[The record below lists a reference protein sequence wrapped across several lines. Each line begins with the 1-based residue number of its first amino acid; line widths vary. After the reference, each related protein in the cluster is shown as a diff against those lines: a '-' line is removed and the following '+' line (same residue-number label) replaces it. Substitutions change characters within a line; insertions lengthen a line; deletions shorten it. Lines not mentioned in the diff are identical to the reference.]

1 MNLDRNRLLTVS
13 SILIIIS
20 LLAGMYFFYLQ
31 PKLAE
36 NNKKKEQIETEQQ
49 LLSVIETNIQE
60 KKESGEKNTFELQKS
75 IPIKPLT
82 DQLLMDIEKA
92 ELISETT
99 VQNMV
104 FSNGEIDVDSTDDA
118 GILQEQV
125 DESTSL
131 ETDEE
136 TTAENT
142 EETEIPAIEMPSGM
156 KEMTATLEIEA
167 QDYFALEKFISEIE
181 NNERI
186 VLVRNINFS
195 GDKEKTTISIEEE
208 TDLVTFYVTFSV
220 FYMPDL
226 VDLQESLPK
235 LDVPSPDNKINPFP
249 N

>member
-1 MNLDRNRLLTVS
+1 MSLDRNRLLIIS
-13 SILIIIS
+13 SILILIC

-31 PKLAE
+31 PKIVE
-36 NNKKKEQIETEQQ
+36 NNKKTNQLETEQQ

-60 KKESGEKNTFELQKS
+60 KKATGEKNTFELQKN
-75 IPIKPLT
+75 IPVKPLT

-92 ELISETT
+92 EIISETT
-99 VQNMV
+99 IQNMV
-104 FSNGEIDVDSTDDA
+104 FSNGEVEVDSADDA
-118 GILQEQV
+118 GILQEQF

-131 ETDEE
+131 ETEEE
-136 TTAENT
+136 TTDEDMDDT
-142 EETEIPAIEMPSGM
+142 ELPKIEMPSGM
-156 KEMTATLEIEA
+156 KEMTATLEIRA
-167 QDYFALEKFISEIE
+167 NDYFALEKFISEIE

-195 GDKEKTTISIEEE
+195 GEEEKTTISIEEE
-208 TDLVTFYVTFSV
+208 NHLLTFYVTFSV

-235 LDVPSPDNKINPFP
+235 LDVPSPGNKINPFS